1 MGIAYGWPAYNHIIA
16 QFSEM
21 RRLTLVVFE
30 CRANGR
36 QLKWP
41 AVKAAD
47 APA

>member
-1 MGIAYGWPAYNHIIA
+1 MGIAYGWPAYNRIIA
-16 QFSEM
+16 QFREM
-21 RRLTLVVFE
+21 RRLTPVVFE

-47 APA
+47 TPA